1 MASEIRVNQI
11 QSRTGVST
19 VNFTDSGPIISG
31 VTTVQGSL
39 NVTDGITGDLTGNV
53 TGNINASGG
62 GSTFNSNVGIQT
74 NDITRSDLRSRKL
87 FCWTLY
93 WRRFLGI

>member
-1 MASEIRVNQI
+1 MASEISVNQI

-19 VNFTDSGPIISG
+19 VNFTDSGPVISG

-39 NVTDGITGDLTGNV
+39 DVTDGITGNLTGNV
-53 TGNINASGG
+53 TGNVTGDLTGNINASGG

-74 NDITRSDLRSRKL
+74 NDITRSDLV
-87 FCWTLY
+87 
-93 WRRFLGI
+93 